1 MAHEG
6 VMAKRSSSSDGKEL
20 SQDSTS
26 DVKLETGGNEHDI
39 AFERKTM

>member
-1 MAHEG
+1 
-6 VMAKRSSSSDGKEL
+6 MAKPSSYSDEKEL
-20 SQDSTS
+20 SQNSTS